1 MDESKRSIGWLES
14 VALTTEFGLV
24 HKQTEACR
32 EKPSTPHIVDRI
44 PLNCD
49 MRSFRSAIN
58 CLDTQRAREAKFF
71 DFKVLSDHL
80 LSGRCQA
87 FSQIELAAPTMSDEV
102 MNAELLSLNSML
114 WGGPSMF
121 KSPEKARDNGHEEC
135 QVLQLVF
142 NHPIS
147 WRHSTAWILLGCSTV
162 PLLKEGGDFCIIIGE
177 CRHMWS

>member
-1 MDESKRSIGWLES
+1 MFHGPRVMDEAKRSIGWLES

-24 HKQTEACR
+24 HKQTQACI

-87 FSQIELAAPTMSDEV
+87 FSQIKLAAPTMSDECGAAQSEFNV
-102 MNAELLSLNSML
+102 MGRSKHFQE
-114 WGGPSMF
+114 P
-121 KSPEKARDNGHEEC
+121 R
-135 QVLQLVF
+135 
-142 NHPIS
+142 
-147 WRHSTAWILLGCSTV
+147 
-162 PLLKEGGDFCIIIGE
+162 EG
-177 CRHMWS
+177 